1 MYISN
6 VFLVKD
12 SIVYTPP
19 LTTPVLAGVMRK
31 TVCEIAADKDI
42 KLKEKDL
49 VITDLLGADEV
60 FLTNVI
66 MQIMPVKMVEQ
77 HTVGG
82 GKVGKVTTE
91 LYNYLGEYIK
101 EKYGICQ

>member
-1 MYISN
+1 
-6 VFLVKD
+6 
-12 SIVYTPP
+12 
-19 LTTPVLAGVMRK
+19 VLPGVMRK

-66 MQIMPVKMVEQ
+66 MQIMPVTMVEQ
-77 HTVGG
+77 HSVGDG
-82 GKVGKVTTE
+82 RVARVTAE
-91 LYNYLGEYIK
+91 LRKYLGEYIK
-101 EKYGICQ
+101 EEYGISQ